1 MEMSNKPKNER
12 PNEANKPV
20 HIAADTIIDGKRIS
34 EMTADELI
42 EVIKQIG
49 LELHRRNPSSQ

>member
-1 MEMSNKPKNER
+1 MSNKPTNER
-12 PNEANKPV
+12 SNEANKPV
-20 HIAADTIIDGKRIS
+20 PIAADTIIDGKPIS

-49 LELHRRNPSSQ
+49 LELHRRNPNSQ

>member
-1 MEMSNKPKNER
+1 MSEKSKSERSKEINKPL
-12 PNEANKPV
+12 
-20 HIAADTIIDGKRIS
+20 HIATDTIIDGKRIS

>member
-1 MEMSNKPKNER
+1 MEMSQKFKNEG
-12 PNEANKPV
+12 PNKTNKPV
-20 HIAADTIIDGKRIS
+20 RIAAETIIDGTRVS

-42 EVIKQIG
+42 EAIKQIG

>member
-1 MEMSNKPKNER
+1 MSNKPQIKR
-12 PNEANKPV
+12 SKDANKPV
-20 HIAADTIIDGKRIS
+20 PIAADTIIDGKRIS

-49 LELHRRNPSSQ
+49 LELHRRNPSSR